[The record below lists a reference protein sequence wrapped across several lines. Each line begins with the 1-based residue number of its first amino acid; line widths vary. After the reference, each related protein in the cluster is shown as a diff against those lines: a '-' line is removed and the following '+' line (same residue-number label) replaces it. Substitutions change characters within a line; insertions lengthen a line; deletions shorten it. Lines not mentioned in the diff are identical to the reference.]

1 MDHAQ
6 PAALTLSRIP
16 TPIGPAVVV
25 CDEGGR
31 LRGLHWDD
39 HEDHVRKQM
48 ARHYPGIPV
57 EDGEPPSAL
66 NAALSDYFSGDLE
79 ALGRIEWAVGGG
91 SPFQQEVWRSLAKIP
106 AGQTTTYGV
115 LAAQI
120 GRPAAVRAVGMAN
133 GANPIGLVLPCHR
146 VIGANGTLTGYGGG
160 LERKRWLLAHEGAAF
175 RL

>member
-1 MDHAQ
+1 LDQQ
-6 PAALTLSRIP
+6 PPASLNLSRIP
-16 TPIGPAVVV
+16 TPIGAAVVV
-25 CDEGGR
+25 SDEEGR
-31 LRGLHWDD
+31 LRGLHWDG
-39 HEDHVRKQM
+39 HEDHVRRQM
-48 ARHYPGIPV
+48 ARHYSGVMV
-57 EDGEPPSAL
+57 EEGEPP
-66 NAALSDYFSGDLE
+66 AALAAAVGDYFAGDLD
-79 ALGRIEWAVGGG
+79 ALGRIEWAIGAG
-91 SPFQQEVWRSLAKIP
+91 SPFQQQVWRSLAKIP